1 MSYVDVFEVDGQE
14 IFVQDTEGRTLIQEN
29 STEISGVNDSLN
41 SYKQT
46 NDQAVASVN
55 GRCDTLNTR
64 CDTLANKDTEL
75 EASIG
80 EANSNISDVRNI
92 VKPIDFSKVLVIGDS
107 FSGDWYEGYKSWYHK
122 FGELCGAETIKAYS
136 YGGSGFVAAGIEN
149 VNFADAFTDK
159 VVPNEP
165 NIKDYTL
172 VIVQGGLND
181 YNQTTDDE
189 KAGVKRL
196 LEKIKT
202 YCPNATI
209 AGLTSISLFQPF
221 RTALFGIN
229 DGFSEM
235 GVINTVDGVYWML
248 GNTSLFADDNLH
260 PNEAG
265 MNFIASAFYNF
276 LCSGSPIPSHTGG
289 FVGGLGGGVIWQM
302 FPGFLQVFAFGNS
315 TATDDT
321 QDIGNIGE
329 WLKPNNYLALPAYSD
344 SGALTFLTFDTDGNF
359 KIFKND
365 SGAHQL
371 GTWRF
376 AGVIPITLK

>member
-14 IFVQDTEGRTLIQEN
+14 IFVQDTEGRTLIQTNTEQISNVN
-29 STEISGVNDSLN
+29 SKLEAYKSSNNTAVSNLNNRCSSLE
-41 SYKQT
+41 
-46 NDQAVASVN
+46 A
-55 GRCDTLNTR
+55 
-64 CDTLANKDTEL
+64 KDTAIED
-75 EASIG
+75 SISK
-80 EANSNISDVRNI
+80 ANSEILNLKKIA
-92 VKPIDFSKVLVIGDS
+92 KPIDFSKVLIIGDS
-107 FSGDWYEGYKSWYHK
+107 FSGDWYSGYQSWYHK
-122 FGELCGAETIKAYS
+122 FGEICGAETIKAYS
-136 YGGSGFVAAGIEN
+136 YGGSGFVATGIEN

-221 RTALFGIN
+221 RTTLFGIN

-276 LCSGSPIPSHTGG
+276 LCTGSPIPSHTGG
-289 FVGGLGGGVIWQM
+289 FIGGLGGGIIWQM
-302 FPGFLQVFAFGNS
+302 FPGFLQVVAFGNS

-329 WLKPNNYLALPAYSD
+329 WLRPNNYLALPAYSD

-371 GTWRF
+371 GSWRF